1 MEVKMM
7 NVLVTG
13 GAGYIGSHTCVELL
27 ESGYGVVV
35 IDNLCNS
42 NPKSL
47 DRVRELTG
55 KDLKFYEGDVRDEA
69 LLRKIFAE
77 NEIGCVI
84 HFAGLK
90 AVGESVAQP
99 WRYYDNNLNSTLVLT
114 KVMED
119 VGMKNLIFS
128 SSATVYSGDNEMPL
142 RETSKTG
149 NCTNPYGWTKY
160 MTEQILSG
168 MALADKAWGVVLLRY
183 FNPIGAHISG
193 RIGEDPRGIPNNL
206 MPYITQVAVGRRPQL
221 SIFGDDYDTHDG
233 TGVRDY
239 IHVVDLAKGHVAAV
253 KYVTDHPGCEVF
265 NLGTGCGYSVLDM
278 VKTFQSVNEVPVP
291 YQIVDRR
298 PGDLATCYADPAKS
312 AEVLGWKAEK
322 TLADMCRDS
331 WRWQS
336 QNPKGFGE

>member
-1 MEVKMM
+1 MM

-47 DRVRELTG
+47 ERVQELTG
-55 KDLKFYEGDVRDEA
+55 KTLKFYEGDVRDEA

-77 NEIGCVI
+77 NEIDCVI

-114 KVMED
+114 KVMTD
-119 VGMKNLIFS
+119 VGMKKLIFS

-168 MALADKAWGVVLLRY
+168 MALADKDWGVVLLRY

-253 KYVTDHPGCEVF
+253 KYVTAHPGCEVF

-278 VKTFQSVNEVPVP
+278 VKTFQGVNEVPVP

-322 TLADMCRDS
+322 TLADMCQDS

-336 QNPKGFGE
+336 QNPNGFGE